1 MYYSNL
7 KGSPQYQKINEKK
20 RQQSKL
26 AYDHIKGSPKYK
38 FMVEM
43 GKGKITFNRRV
54 HEFKALIKGGLVFFC
69 VVYNRCHYHYQRNP
83 EI

>member
-1 MYYSNL
+1 
-7 KGSPQYQKINEKK
+7 
-20 RQQSKL
+20 
-26 AYDHIKGSPKYK
+26 
-38 FMVEM
+38 MVEM
-43 GKGKITFNRRV
+43 GEEKITFNRRV